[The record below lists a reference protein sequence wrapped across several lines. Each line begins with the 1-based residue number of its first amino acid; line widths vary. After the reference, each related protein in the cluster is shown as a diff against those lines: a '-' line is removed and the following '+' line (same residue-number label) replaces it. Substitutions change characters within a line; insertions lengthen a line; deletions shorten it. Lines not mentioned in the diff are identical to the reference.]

1 MRNLTWFLFA
11 SAVATAAA
19 AAPACSPY
27 DPSLGDAPYLC
38 AATEPACP
46 SGYFCQT
53 TQMPAPRDRIC
64 VTENG
69 LTPDTMTTGFPC
81 ADDSSLEGGARND
94 TPMTAYQ
101 TPVDSQRLDLTLA
114 GLAICPEGDKDNYA
128 ITISAANAM
137 KAIEVVVSWDS
148 GQPLTASILNA
159 GGTSIGNGTANGDKS
174 LRACLPNMPMGTYY
188 ASVFATGSTKNNY
201 RLSVKL
207 LANCQ

>member
-11 SAVATAAA
+11 SAIAAAAA

-46 SGYFCQT
+46 SGYTCQT

-64 VTENG
+64 VSENG
-69 LTPDTMTTGFPC
+69 LTVDSMSGFPC
-81 ADDSSLEGGARND
+81 ADDSSLEGGTRND

-114 GLAICPEGDKDNYA
+114 GLAICPEADKDNYA

-137 KAIEVVVSWDS
+137 KAIEVVVSWDN
-148 GQPLTASILNA
+148 GQPLSTSILNA
-159 GGTSIGNGTANGDKS
+159 GGTSIGNGVAMGDKM
-174 LRACLPNMPMGTYY
+174 LRACVPNMPAGTYY
-188 ASVFATGSTKNNY
+188 ASVFATGSTRNNY
-201 RLSVKL
+201 RMSIKL

>member
-11 SAVATAAA
+11 SAVAVT
-19 AAPACSPY
+19 ACSPY
-27 DPSLGDAPYLC
+27 DPNLGDAPYLC
-38 AATEPACP
+38 ATTEPACP
-46 SGYFCQT
+46 SGYTCQT
-53 TQMPAPRDRIC
+53 TQMPAPNDRVC
-64 VTENG
+64 VSEG
-69 LTPDTMTTGFPC
+69 GMTPDTMGSC
-81 ADDSSLEGGARND
+81 ADDSSLEGPARND
-94 TPMTAYQ
+94 TPQTAYQ

-114 GLAICPEGDKDNYA
+114 GLAVCPAGDKDNYA
-128 ITISAANAM
+128 VTVSAANAM
-137 KAIEVVVSWDS
+137 KAIEVIVSWDS
-148 GQPLTASILNA
+148 GQPLSMSILNA